1 MKFNPNMQLTLSR
14 NVDDCYYGDYP
25 TLRQL
30 KEYGEN
36 TPSMWVIAQLHN
48 LSEYC
53 NCKDKLENAT
63 LLECANIIA
72 VDFDYFKVSE
82 MLLFFYYLK
91 IGSFGRFYGSID
103 PVMVIASLRK
113 FSCVRAQKYEER
125 ENKEKRRKLEEDKR
139 RGITWKEYCE
149 LKHKQMLR
157 EGKEEAAEE
166 WKDKPDPIK
175 ILNNKIKTI

>member
-1 MKFNPNMQLTLSR
+1 MQLTLSR

-25 TLRQL
+25 TVRQL

-82 MLLFFYYLK
+82 ILLFFYYLK

-103 PVMVIASLRK
+103 PVMVIASLKK

-125 ENKEKRRKLEEDKR
+125 ENKDKRRKLEEDKR

-149 LKHKQMLR
+149 LQENRLR
-157 EGKEEAAEE
+157 AEGKDREADE
-166 WKDKPDPIK
+166 WI
-175 ILNNKIKTI
+175 NKTHPFNKLTKKYEVR